1 MLLRNA
7 FRIQHAVILH
17 SRADDLVPFEK
28 SEELVRSSGL
38 GKYPLTELKYDT
50 IQACPQVFL

>member
-38 GKYPLTELKYDT
+38 GKYPLTEL
-50 IQACPQVFL
+50 